1 MYDEIQNEH
10 SETVH
15 LMIINHTVNKKDNLI
30 LVRVRNVV
38 GGGLSI

>member
-10 SETVH
+10 SGTVN
-15 LMIINHTVNKKDNLI
+15 LIIIYHTVNKKDNLI

-38 GGGLSI
+38 GGGISR

>member
-10 SETVH
+10 SERVQ

-38 GGGLSI
+38 DGDISR